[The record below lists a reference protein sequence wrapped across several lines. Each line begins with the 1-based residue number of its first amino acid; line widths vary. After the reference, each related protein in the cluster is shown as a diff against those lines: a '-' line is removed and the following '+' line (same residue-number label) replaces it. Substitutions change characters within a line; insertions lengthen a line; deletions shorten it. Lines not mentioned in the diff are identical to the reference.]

1 MSSVWESVEGDSA
14 PCTGLG
20 NFTIPK
26 YKAGKELC
34 GTGLRDICE
43 QVSVEGMSLHRTHAL
58 GAELR
63 HPTPKEEINSQR
75 FQARRKGKESPLV
88 TPAVLGLCCVTPQSC
103 SHASQ
108 KSLPCTFQVEV
119 VRREIC
125 RQSGRFGEAAG
136 GELWRAGGTML
147 PLVLGQA
154 KGYSK
159 GRQLSC
165 VSHVASMQPRRGG
178 RGRQAILTGA
188 RWPSLSP
195 ASYSAFLPH
204 LYLPTYVNFS
214 PSARHR
220 GTVCRRLLHQLLLGC
235 QVSF

>member
-1 MSSVWESVEGDSA
+1 MSSD
-14 PCTGLG
+14 
-20 NFTIPK
+20 
-26 YKAGKELC
+26 
-34 GTGLRDICE
+34 
-43 QVSVEGMSLHRTHAL
+43 RTHAL

-63 HPTPKEEINSQR
+63 HPTPQEEINSQR

-88 TPAVLGLCCVTPQSC
+88 TPAVVGPCCVTPQSC

-108 KSLPCTFQVEV
+108 NSLPCTFQVEV
-119 VRREIC
+119 VRGEIC

-147 PLVLGQA
+147 PHVLGQA

-165 VSHVASMQPRRGG
+165 VSHVASMQPRRGR

-188 RWPSLSP
+188 RWSSLSP
-195 ASYSAFLPH
+195 LHIQLSFLTFTCRPTSTSASAPDTELQ
-204 LYLPTYVNFS
+204 
-214 PSARHR
+214 PSADFSASSCWDVRSHCDN
-220 GTVCRRLLHQLLLGC
+220 TSLSPDH
-235 QVSF
+235 SFCSCFSGQTPAEHTW